1 MKENGVFQNYLP
13 SCAYG
18 FRRNTASSILP
29 IMAMILAAALVSA
42 AQTAPP
48 TLYDVK
54 VEHVW
59 IPMKDTVRLAAD
71 LYVPVGARAG
81 ERFPAIFKYDP
92 YRKDDNPGIQEQCDL
107 NKYFAARGYV
117 G

>member
-29 IMAMILAAALVSA
+29 IMGLILTAALVSA

-92 YRKDDNPGIQEQCDL
+92 IERMTTPGFKSSVI
-107 NKYFAARGYV
+107 
-117 G
+117 